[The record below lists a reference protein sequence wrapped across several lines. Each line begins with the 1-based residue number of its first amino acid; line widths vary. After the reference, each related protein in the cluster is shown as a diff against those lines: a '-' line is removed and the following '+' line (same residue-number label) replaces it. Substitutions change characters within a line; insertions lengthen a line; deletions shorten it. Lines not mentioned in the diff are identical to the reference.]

1 MFSAPQAPGLTSL
14 SRLKTSRYA
23 WILAFLVLGMLVL
36 VALGLVGIPWYQSVS
51 GMGRVIVYNPMDRA
65 QEVDALIPGRIVNW
79 YVREGQTVKKGD
91 RLALLQDID
100 SKFLDPQQLLRTD
113 QMLLAY
119 RQKRELVS
127 ARLQALEAQ
136 RDAIMQA
143 RSAALPAAQQRVE
156 QSRQRFEQNR
166 QSLLL
171 SEQNLHTDQLQLKRM
186 RLMENQGLRSR
197 RDLELTEQSLVRSQ
211 TDLERSRQSLVVAQ
225 RDIEISRL
233 ERERLSFS
241 LDNDLAKVAESSIK
255 ARENLAE
262 VEAEILK
269 LEIDRS
275 SLSQRRQQQLVVA
288 PRSGRVV
295 RLLKLGEG
303 KSVKAGDPL
312 CSLMPV
318 QSDPAVELM
327 ISDFDAPLVRPGQKV
342 RLMFDGFPAIPFTAF
357 PWSAVGT
364 YGGVVS
370 VVDAHDDG
378 SGRYR
383 VFIQPDRSPGSLP
396 WPKPQEN
403 EARYPLRP
411 GTQVQGWVMMDRPV
425 PLYWEVWRRLNA
437 FPPVPFDSKSDSG
450 KSDSGKAEKSHTPKP
465 VLKR

>member
-1 MFSAPQAPGLTSL
+1 MFSVPQSPQLTSL
-14 SRLKTSRYA
+14 SRLRTSRYA
-23 WILAFLVLGMLVL
+23 WILAWLVLGMLAL
-36 VALGLVGIPWYQSVS
+36 SGLGLVGIPWYQSVS
-51 GMGRVIVYNPMDRA
+51 ALGRVTVFSPMERA

-79 YVREGQTVKKGD
+79 YVREGQRVEKGQK
-91 RLALLQDID
+91 LALLEDID
-100 SKFLDPQQLLRTD
+100 SKFLDPFQLQRVD
-113 QMLLAY
+113 QMLSAY
-119 RQKRELVS
+119 RQKRELVA
-127 ARLQALEAQ
+127 ARLQALQAQ
-136 RDAIMQA
+136 REAVVRA

-156 QSRQRFEQNR
+156 QNRQRLEQTR
-166 QSLLL
+166 QSLVL
-171 SEQNLHTDQLQLKRM
+171 SEQNLHTDRLQLTRM
-186 RLMENQGLRSR
+186 RQLESQGLRSR
-197 RDLELTEQSLVRSQ
+197 RDLELTEQSFVRSQ
-211 TDLERSRQSLVVAQ
+211 TELERSRQSLTVAG

-233 ERERLSFS
+233 ERDRLEFS
-241 LDNDLAKVAESSIK
+241 LDNDLSKIAENSLK

-269 LEIDRS
+269 LEIERS
-275 SLSQRRQQQLVVA
+275 SLARRRQQQVINA

-312 CSLMPV
+312 CSLMPA
-318 QSDPAVELM
+318 QDDPAVELL

-364 YGGVVS
+364 YGGVVA

-383 VFIQPDRSPGSLP
+383 VLVRPDATSGGLD
-396 WPKPQEN
+396 WPKPQEDQ
-403 EARYPLRP
+403 AAYPLRP
-411 GTQVQGWVMMDRPV
+411 GTQVRGWVMMDRPV

-437 FPPVPFDSKSDSG
+437 FPPVPLESKDG
-450 KSDSGKAEKSHTPKP
+450 GVKAEKEHSPKP

>member
-1 MFSAPQAPGLTSL
+1 MFSAPEMNGLTSL

-23 WILAFLVLGMLVL
+23 WILAFLVLGLL
-36 VALGLVGIPWYQSVS
+36 LLFGLGLVGIPWYQSVS
-51 GMGRVIVYNPMDRA
+51 GVGRVIVYNPMDRA
-65 QEVDALIPGRIVNW
+65 QEVDALIPGRVVNW
-79 YVREGQTVKKGD
+79 YVREGQQVKKGQ

-113 QMLLAY
+113 QMVLAY

-127 ARLQALEAQ
+127 RRLQALEAQ
-136 RDAIMQA
+136 KQAIVQA
-143 RSAALPAAQQRVE
+143 RSAALPAARQRVD
-156 QSRQRFEQNR
+156 QNRQRLEQNK

-171 SEQNLHTDQLQLKRM
+171 SKQNLHTDQLQLNRM
-186 RLMENQGLRSR
+186 RLMESQGLRSR
-197 RDLELTEQSLVRSQ
+197 RDLELTEQAIVRAQ
-211 TDLERSRQSLVVAQ
+211 TDLERSRQSLAVSQ
-225 RDIEISRL
+225 RDIEISQL
-233 ERERLSFS
+233 EVERLSFS
-241 LDNDLAKVAESSIK
+241 LDNDLAKVAESTIK
-255 ARENLAE
+255 AQENLAE

-269 LEIDRS
+269 LEIERS
-275 SLSQRRQQQLVVA
+275 SLSQRRQQQLVLA
-288 PRSGRVV
+288 PRSGQVV

-312 CSLMPV
+312 CTLMPI
-318 QSDPAVELM
+318 QSDPAVELV

-364 YGGVVS
+364 YGGMVT

-383 VFIQPDRSPGSLP
+383 VFVKPDQTSGNLP
-396 WPKPQEN
+396 WPKSQEN
-403 EARYPLRP
+403 EANYPLRP
-411 GTQVQGWVMMDRPV
+411 GTQVQGWIMMDRPV

-437 FPPVPFDSKSDSG
+437 FPPVPFDSKTGASKG
-450 KSDSGKAEKSHTPKP
+450 EKEHTPKP